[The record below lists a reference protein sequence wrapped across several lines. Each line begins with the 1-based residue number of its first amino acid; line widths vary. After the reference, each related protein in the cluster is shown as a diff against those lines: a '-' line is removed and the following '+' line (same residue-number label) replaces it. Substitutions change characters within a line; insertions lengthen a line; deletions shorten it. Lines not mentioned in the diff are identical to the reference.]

1 MRVLSSAKVA
11 FFEKTGAGSGNSQIV
26 PVGSLCDLR
35 CFSAT
40 PSGDASQSG
49 VAHVEFINGDSSG
62 DVFIKY
68 KVPFVGSF
76 NFPPPS
82 GPGILNMKAPNN
94 LVSIPGIGVRF
105 TDGMNVKITV
115 DSGSLDTQVQVIY
128 T

>member
-1 MRVLSSAKVA
+1 MRILSSARVA
-11 FFEKTGAGSGNSQIV
+11 FFEKTGAGSANSQIV
-26 PVGSLCDLR
+26 PVGSMCDLR

-40 PSGDASQSG
+40 PSGDASQFG

-62 DVFIKY
+62 NVLVKY
-68 KVPFVGSF
+68 RVPFIGSF
-76 NFPPPS
+76 NFAPPY
-82 GPGILNMKAPNN
+82 GTGILNMKAPNN